1 MKKWLG
7 YALMILTIIYLI
19 IRIVKNVIYML

>member
-1 MKKWLG
+1 MKKYLG

-19 IRIVKNVIYML
+19 IRIIRYLGVML